1 MHNISVFD
9 KCLEQKCIIQSI
21 DTVVG
26 AVSQDM
32 ATHILT
38 HIRTIF
44 FSVTSLFQPAISLRC
59 YAPARKSGAFTRW
72 CCLSFGSVA
81 RNAYTKPRFSQK
93 PSTLELWSLLTI
105 TEHLHGLFKE
115 PILEPL
121 WWPWGW
127 ATANIAPW
135 PTEKPHSKPG
145 KKLQPVKFT
154 PAVRAYSWSP
164 LTGHSCFVFLVH
176 V

>member
-59 YAPARKSGAFTRW
+59 YAPARKSGAFTR
-72 CCLSFGSVA
+72 
-81 RNAYTKPRFSQK
+81 
-93 PSTLELWSLLTI
+93 
-105 TEHLHGLFKE
+105 
-115 PILEPL
+115 
-121 WWPWGW
+121 
-127 ATANIAPW
+127 
-135 PTEKPHSKPG
+135 
-145 KKLQPVKFT
+145 
-154 PAVRAYSWSP
+154 
-164 LTGHSCFVFLVH
+164 
-176 V
+176 

>member
-44 FSVTSLFQPAISLRC
+44 FL
-59 YAPARKSGAFTRW
+59 
-72 CCLSFGSVA
+72 
-81 RNAYTKPRFSQK
+81 
-93 PSTLELWSLLTI
+93 
-105 TEHLHGLFKE
+105 
-115 PILEPL
+115 
-121 WWPWGW
+121 
-127 ATANIAPW
+127 
-135 PTEKPHSKPG
+135 
-145 KKLQPVKFT
+145 
-154 PAVRAYSWSP
+154 
-164 LTGHSCFVFLVH
+164 
-176 V
+176 